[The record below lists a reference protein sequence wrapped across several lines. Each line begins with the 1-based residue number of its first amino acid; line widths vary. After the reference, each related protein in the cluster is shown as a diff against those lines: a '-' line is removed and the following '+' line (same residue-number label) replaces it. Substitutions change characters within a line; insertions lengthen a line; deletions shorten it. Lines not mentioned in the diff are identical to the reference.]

1 MITYTTLKFSY
12 AYSPFRDTEWGKRPT
27 NDGNPDIPDKEKE
40 KPSFE
45 PSGKLA
51 EDTNTYK
58 GVVIKYNEP
67 PEAKL
72 PKIRWRLYP
81 FKVSSVISS
90 NNFNV
95 LMKIIEINISDL

>member
-1 MITYTTLKFSY
+1 M
-12 AYSPFRDTEWGKRPT
+12 GKPIKKKEE
-27 NDGNPDIPDKEKE
+27 PVVEKE

-51 EDTNTYK
+51 EDTNIYK
-58 GVVIKYNEP
+58 GVLIKYNEP

-81 FKVSSVISS
+81 FKVD
-90 NNFNV
+90 FF
-95 LMKIIEINISDL
+95 

>member
-1 MITYTTLKFSY
+1 MNCLRE
-12 AYSPFRDTEWGKRPT
+12 PLEWGKRPSQ
-27 NDGNPDIPDKEKE
+27 DAKSSVPEKEKE

-81 FKVSSVISS
+81 FKVFFDKKILVDQIFVIK
-90 NNFNV
+90 NFTKNF
-95 LMKIIEINISDL
+95 L